1 MIKMFK
7 SSPIFIAEIS
17 CNHNGSIKDAKK
29 LIIEAKRAG
38 ADFVKLQTY
47 TANTM
52 TIKSDFKDFIIK
64 KGLWKNKNLWE
75 LYNKAET
82 PFEWQKELF
91 DFARKKKIK
100 CFSTPFDETAV
111 DLLQNIDC
119 PLYKISSFETNHL
132 PLIKK
137 VAAIKK
143 PMIISTGTATILEI
157 DDAFN
162 VAKKNGCP
170 DITLLYCVSNYPAL
184 AEDFNLNNIQLMK
197 NRYKCRIGLSD
208 HSVGSDI
215 AKLAVAAGAQVIE
228 KHIKLPNQ
236 KKGFD
241 VKFSADRHEIK
252 KLIQEV
258 KIIYSIMG
266 KNFFYRSKNEKT
278 SDQFKRSIYTIQDIK
293 KGEKISKK
301 NIKIIRP
308 GFGIQPKFYQKL
320 INKKSPYTYKAGRP
334 IKGNILKKL
343 QIKDI

>member
-1 MIKMFK
+1 
-7 SSPIFIAEIS
+7 
-17 CNHNGSIKDAKK
+17 
-29 LIIEAKRAG
+29 
-38 ADFVKLQTY
+38 
-47 TANTM
+47 
-52 TIKSDFKDFIIK
+52 
-64 KGLWKNKNLWE
+64 
-75 LYNKAET
+75 
-82 PFEWQKELF
+82 
-91 DFARKKKIK
+91 
-100 CFSTPFDETAV
+100 
-111 DLLQNIDC
+111 
-119 PLYKISSFETNHL
+119 
-132 PLIKK
+132 
-137 VAAIKK
+137 
-143 PMIISTGTATILEI
+143 
-157 DDAFN
+157 
-162 VAKKNGCP
+162 
-170 DITLLYCVSNYPAL
+170 
-184 AEDFNLNNIQLMK
+184 MK